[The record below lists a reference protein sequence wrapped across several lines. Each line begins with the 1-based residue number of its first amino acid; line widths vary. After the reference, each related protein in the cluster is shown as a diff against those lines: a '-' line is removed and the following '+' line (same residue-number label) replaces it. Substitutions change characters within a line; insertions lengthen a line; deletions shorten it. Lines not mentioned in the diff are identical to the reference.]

1 VHRLL
6 TECLLS
12 TGAAREDG
20 ALGMVIV
27 GRGDGRKMRVLV
39 YTVQKQEA
47 VSIPIT
53 LEVKAVPQAGNY
65 MSMQADDQTV
75 WSLLLKTGPDLAK
88 VAQAIALAKSAE
100 WTPEHHPLVLQDAS
114 VGDAGEHEVADGDEV
129 TVHCKARAP
138 DQT

>member
-1 VHRLL
+1 
-6 TECLLS
+6 
-12 TGAAREDG
+12 
-20 ALGMVIV
+20 MVIV